1 MKRKLS
7 ILVLLCVLLTGC
19 SSNSS
24 DNSNHDD
31 NTLTDSSA
39 IINESLIRD
48 SENVKFKYTAAQ
60 NEQDNV
66 SIYSYNEAKISKDSF
81 WDLFSAE
88 PLCEEISIPNGFRE
102 EYFIGDESGVIME
115 RNGELS
121 VQYNTFQGEKYFSVE
136 YDFQF
141 SNEKTEFDFSSRK
154 DISDK
159 LESTVN
165 ELLGITIKAKINA
178 VSSERFSKD
187 VDAHI
192 KNIAELDD
200 NPPAAEE
207 YGAPADFY
215 VVSFVQTIDGVPV
228 NGTYGDA
235 VFTKNGLEFL
245 DIFNPVSC
253 GEKVSTSDL
262 FMGLDGAEKLLKAKY
277 DLLFLDEPVEVI
289 SGELKFIISDGKLTP
304 AWEFTMTSGI
314 VEYYDAYSGKEI
326 VVNTGEGA

>member
-39 IINESLIRD
+39 IINENLIRD

-66 SIYSYNEAKISKDSF
+66 NIYSYNEAKISKDSF
-81 WDLFSAE
+81 WSLFSAE
-88 PLCEEISIPNGFRE
+88 PKCEEISIPNGFRE

-115 RNGELS
+115 RNGDLS

-136 YDFQF
+136 YDSQF
-141 SNEKTEFDFSSRK
+141 SDEKTEFDFSSRK
-154 DISDK
+154 EISDK
-159 LESTVN
+159 LELIVN
-165 ELLGITIKAKINA
+165 ELLGITIQAKINA
-178 VSSERFSKD
+178 VSSEQFSKD
-187 VDAHI
+187 VEAHI

-200 NPPAAEE
+200 NPPAADE
-207 YGAPADFY
+207 YGTPADFY

-235 VFTKNGLEFL
+235 VFTLNGLEFL

-253 GEKVSTSDL
+253 GEKISTTDL

-277 DLLFLDEPVEVI
+277 DLLFLDEPVEVE